1 MKESEKELQKTNEW
15 KDELK
20 NMMPFLGHR
29 NWIVVTDMAYPLQSK
44 DAITTLYANEPYIEV
59 VREIKNILSEI
70 PHVTPQIYQDR
81 ELSFLN
87 DEICPEIDELKK
99 DVSTALSPLK
109 STMLPHEELISTLDS
124 TAEVFKI
131 IIIKTN
137 LTKPYT
143 TIFFRLDCKYWDA
156 EKQKMLDEI
165 MSGKK

>member
-59 VREIKNILSEI
+59 VREIKNILSEF

-109 STMLPHEELISTLDS
+109 SRNQRC
-124 TAEVFKI
+124 F
-131 IIIKTN
+131 
-137 LTKPYT
+137 LTK
-143 TIFFRLDCKYWDA
+143 
-156 EKQKMLDEI
+156 
-165 MSGKK
+165 S

>member
-1 MKESEKELQKTNEW
+1 
-15 KDELK
+15 
-20 NMMPFLGHR
+20 
-29 NWIVVTDMAYPLQSK
+29 
-44 DAITTLYANEPYIEV
+44 
-59 VREIKNILSEI
+59 
-70 PHVTPQIYQDR
+70 
-81 ELSFLN
+81 
-87 DEICPEIDELKK
+87 
-99 DVSTALSPLK
+99 
-109 STMLPHEELISTLDS
+109 MLPHEELISTLDS